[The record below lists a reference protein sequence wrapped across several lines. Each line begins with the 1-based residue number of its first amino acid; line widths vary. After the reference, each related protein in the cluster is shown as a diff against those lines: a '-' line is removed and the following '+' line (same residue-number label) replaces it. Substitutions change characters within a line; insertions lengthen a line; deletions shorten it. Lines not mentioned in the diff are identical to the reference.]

1 MGTTTTNHLRPSA
14 THLTPFANNTVEMSS
29 GNNHRLYVKGKH
41 LSFQRGKR
49 NTNPNTSLVKIEGV
63 DDTNA
68 AKFYL
73 GKRVAF
79 VYRAS
84 KNDKAARSES
94 SGERSPALTATAV
107 SSEPSSSTTFLP
119 RASVLASESCCTQV
133 RYNFS
138 LEW

>member
-1 MGTTTTNHLRPSA
+1 MGTTTNHLRPSA

-49 NTNPNTSLVKIEGV
+49 NTNPNTSLGRSKVS
-63 DDTNA
+63 TTPTPQNSTSANA
-68 AKFYL
+68 
-73 GKRVAF
+73 
-79 VYRAS
+79 S
-84 KNDKAARSES
+84 HSSTEPQKNDKAARSES